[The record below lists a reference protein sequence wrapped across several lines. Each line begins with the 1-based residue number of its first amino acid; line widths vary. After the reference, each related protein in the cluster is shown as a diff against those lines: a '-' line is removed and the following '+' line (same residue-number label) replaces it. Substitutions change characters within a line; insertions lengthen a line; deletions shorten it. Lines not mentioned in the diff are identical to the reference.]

1 MSQIAHTLHSLVP
14 ISQFSKGQAAQVFD
28 RLRTEKQLIVLK
40 NNAPAAVLLSP
51 EEYERMT
58 EMEENYGLLLMAQER
73 LKNNALNQAIPQ
85 EQVSK
90 ALEHPISAGSA
101 AGFGASGQIGPAEGA

>member
-1 MSQIAHTLHSLVP
+1 MSQIAQTLRSLVS

-51 EEYERMT
+51 EQSERMT
-58 EMEENYGLLLMAQER
+58 DMEENYRLLLLAQER
-73 LKNNALNQAIPQ
+73 LAKGGLERAVSQ
-85 EQVSK
+85 EQMMERLGVTQDEID
-90 ALEHPISAGSA
+90 AAEDVELE
-101 AGFGASGQIGPAEGA
+101 

>member
-1 MSQIAHTLHSLVP
+1 MSQIAQTLRSLVP

-58 EMEENYGLLLMAQER
+58 EMEENYRLLLLAQER
-73 LKNNALNQAIPQ
+73 LAKGGLERAISQ
-85 EQVSK
+85 EQMMERLGVTQDD
-90 ALEHPISAGSA
+90 IDA
-101 AGFGASGQIGPAEGA
+101 AEDVEVE

>member
-1 MSQIAHTLHSLVP
+1 MSQIAQTLRSLVS

-58 EMEENYGLLLMAQER
+58 EMEENYRLLLLAQER
-73 LKNNALNQAIPQ
+73 LAKGGLERAVSQ
-85 EQVSK
+85 EQMMERLGVTQDEID
-90 ALEHPISAGSA
+90 AAEDVELE
-101 AGFGASGQIGPAEGA
+101 